1 MVVRRGRGLTSI
13 GAAVVACV
21 LTLAFGGFV
30 LAAAAPTTTVTTT
43 NEFGTR
49 GYTTNGDVIL
59 TSPLP
64 TATTWAG
71 TSAGAA
77 LTNRPSRWATSSRAT
92 SSTKRARARG
102 R

>member
-43 NEFGTR
+43 NEFGVR
-49 GYTTNGDVIL
+49 GYT
-59 TSPLP
+59 P
-64 TATTWAG
+64 TATWF
-71 TSAGAA
+71 
-77 LTNRPSRWATSSRAT
+77 
-92 SSTKRARARG
+92 
-102 R
+102 